1 MNYLKLDYLILDFYA
16 ILLVKEEEIMEK
28 NAERECILDIQD
40 SAPVRYQLMT
50 LFWMLGPAFI
60 RWAESIL
67 EKDGDGAT
75 PKRLYLMGLLY
86 EHGPMMM
93 SSLKDRL
100 GVTATNVTALVDALE
115 KDGFVKRKPH
125 PTDRRATIIEL
136 TAKAEEF
143 LTNSCTPFKER
154 VSELF
159 LIFSESEQEEL
170 LSFLLRMRQELVA
183 KKILEEKARSLNLD
197 KS

>member
-1 MNYLKLDYLILDFYA
+1 
-16 ILLVKEEEIMEK
+16 MEK
-28 NAERECILDIQD
+28 TSDRRCILDMHD
-40 SAPVRYQLMT
+40 NVPVRHQLMK

-67 EKDGDGAT
+67 EKDGAT
-75 PKRLYLMGLLY
+75 PKRMYLMGLLY
-86 EHGPMMM
+86 EYGPMMM

-136 TAKAEEF
+136 TPKADEF
-143 LTNSCTPFKER
+143 LTNSCTPFKDR

-159 LIFSESEQEEL
+159 SIFSETEQEAL
-170 LSFLLRMRQELVA
+170 LSFLLRMRKELVE
-183 KKILEEKARSLNLD
+183 KKILDEKSRTFDSEEP
-197 KS
+197 